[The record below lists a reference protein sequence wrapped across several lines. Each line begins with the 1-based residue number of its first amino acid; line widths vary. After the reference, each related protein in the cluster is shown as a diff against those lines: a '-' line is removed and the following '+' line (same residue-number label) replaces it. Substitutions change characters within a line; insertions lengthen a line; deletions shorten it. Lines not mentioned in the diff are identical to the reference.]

1 MKKYS
6 ALIILL
12 SLCLFICA
20 CGKTHSP
27 SNTVEE
33 NRVEYIE
40 ESFEYRSEEGDSDHC
55 EETNQSNYYLLT
67 QVLDHAW
74 NYGYLTAAGHDWIM
88 DAYGENESDCY
99 IRYDLEFY
107 GDEEDQVFL
116 KLNMEN
122 EKDAGRD
129 WNNPD
134 IREGELILAI
144 LDMAY
149 YHGYISAS
157 GHDWLLDAFRENE
170 ASGYWEYDLGF
181 YGDEEDTI
189 FFYGY
194 ELGD

>member
-6 ALIILL
+6 ALIVLL

-20 CGKTHSP
+20 CGKTNSP
-27 SNTVEE
+27 SNTVGE
-33 NRVEYIE
+33 NSIEYIE
-40 ESFEYRSEEGDSDHC
+40 ESFECCSEEGDSDYC
-55 EETNQSNYYLLT
+55 EETYQSNYYLLT

-134 IREGELILAI
+134 ISEGELILEI

-170 ASGYWEYDLGF
+170 TSGYWEYDLGF
-181 YGDEEDTI
+181 YGDEEDTV